1 MSLLRRAVATSAP
14 AAVVLIRLMVGPV
27 FLSEGTQKFLFPA
40 EVGARRFAK
49 IGIPSP
55 EVVPPFVGVVEMVC
69 GALVLLGLFTRLAAV
84 PLVFVMLAAII
95 STKVPILLGH
105 GFWGFGLRQVPYY
118 GLWGMAHEA
127 RTDWAMLLGSVF
139 LLLVGAGAW
148 SVDAR
153 LMSRLRPL
161 PSYRR
166 RRP

>member
-1 MSLLRRAVATSAP
+1 MSLLRRVVATSAP
-14 AAVVLIRLMVGPV
+14 AAVVLVRLTVGPV

-40 EVGARRFAK
+40 EVGAGRFAK

-55 EVVPPFVGVVEMVC
+55 EVVAPFVGVVEVVC

-84 PLVFVMLAAII
+84 PLVVVMLAALI

-105 GFWGFGLRQVPYY
+105 GFWGFSLRQLPYY
-118 GLWGMAHEA
+118 GFWGMAHEA
-127 RTDWAMLLGSVF
+127 RTDWAMLLGSIF
-139 LLLVGAGAW
+139 LLAVGAGAW
-148 SVDAR
+148 SLDAR